1 MNNNDAISIIRDR
14 ESFQEN
20 AFSIL
25 QYIADLLNTGKDIAG
40 QDLLLRVLEH
50 KNIVPEY
57 KGIINSLLRRVGLFP
72 YIDSEGLSPS
82 DRIAFEYHRPINML
96 NDDVVFHRVQARVYR
111 LLLSG
116 FNVVLSA
123 PTSFGKSLLID
134 ALVSTGKYKNIILLV
149 PTIAL
154 IDETRRRLA
163 AFSDRFKIITHVTQK
178 IAKHNIFILTQE
190 RAIAHESIPDI
201 DLLIVDEFYKLQ
213 SGITQGTQ
221 RSTILNQAFYHLY
234 KKSKQF
240 YFLGPNIDGIPAG
253 FDEEYEC
260 IFIKTDYATVASD
273 THYINVS
280 KDQEISRLVS
290 LCSEIEDQTLIYCRS
305 PKRVRDVVSALLETS
320 ELINT
325 KKVLQL
331 SKWISDQ
338 YAKDWLFP
346 SALLR
351 GVGMHHGRLPRSLS
365 HMSVELFNEGILK
378 FLVCTSTLIE
388 GVNTKAKNVIVL
400 DNTVAMKKYD
410 YFTFNN
416 ICGRSG
422 RMFVHF
428 VGNVYLFNAPP
439 QEQLPFVD
447 IPLYTQDEQSSDE
460 LLIQLD
466 DEDLSDD
473 SRDRMRPYHEQ
484 DMLPFDIIKANSG
497 IDPNEQILL
506 AKYLHQNCHSI
517 YHSLAWNGMPT
528 QSQVYAICDLIWQFF
543 FDGKGF
549 VHSVGSGRQL
559 AFKLLQLYE
568 TDSLHQII
576 KEVYSGDRY
585 VQTWDDAV
593 ETVLDF
599 MRYWAEFAFPSYLM
613 CLHRIQEFVLIENN
627 QNPGDYAFYASLVQ
641 NGYLPPP
648 MLALEEYG
656 IPYPLIKKLTHKI
669 TFDYEGLDDILQFLS
684 QNNAEALSSNIA
696 EKYFISEAQSSL

>member
-1 MNNNDAISIIRDR
+1 MNKNDAISIIRDR
-14 ESFQEN
+14 KMFQEN
-20 AFSIL
+20 AFPIL
-25 QYIADLLNTGKDIAG
+25 QYIADLLNTGKDIDG

-50 KNIVPEY
+50 QKSVPEY
-57 KGIINSLLRRVGLFP
+57 KDIINSLLRRVGLFP
-72 YIDSEGLSPS
+72 YIDSADLSPS

-96 NDDVVFHRVQARVYR
+96 HDDVVFHRVQARVYR

-134 ALVSTGKYKNIILLV
+134 ALVSTGKYNNIILLV

-154 IDETRRRLA
+154 IDETRRRLS

-178 IAKHNIFILTQE
+178 ISDKNIFILTQE
-190 RAIAHESIPDI
+190 RAISHESIPDI

-213 SGITQGTQ
+213 SGITQGVQ

-234 KKSKQF
+234 KKSRQF

-260 IFIKTDYATVASD
+260 IFIKTDYTTVASD

-280 KDQEISRLVS
+280 KKQEVDRLVS

-305 PKRVRDVVSALLETS
+305 PKRVRDVVSALL
-320 ELINT
+320 
-325 KKVLQL
+325 KKPIQVNNDQVLPL
-331 SKWISDQ
+331 SRWIRDQ

-346 SALLR
+346 NALLH
-351 GVGMHHGRLPRSLS
+351 GIGMHHGRLPRSLS
-365 HMSVELFNEGILK
+365 HMSVKLFNERILN

-388 GVNTKAKNVIVL
+388 GVNTKAKNVVVL

-447 IPLYTQDEQSSDE
+447 IPVYTQNEESSDE
-460 LLIQLD
+460 LLVQLD
-466 DEDLSDD
+466 DDDLNDD

-484 DMLPFDIIKANSG
+484 DILPFDIIKANSG
-497 IDPNEQILL
+497 IDPKEQINL
-506 AKYLHQNCHSI
+506 AEYLHKICNDI

-528 QSQVYAICDLIWQFF
+528 QSQVYDVCELIWDFF
-543 FDGKGF
+543 FDGKGL

-559 AFKLLQLYE
+559 AFKLIQLYE
-568 TDSLHQII
+568 ADSLHQII
-576 KEVYSGDRY
+576 EDVYSGDSY

-599 MRYWAEFAFPSYLM
+599 LRYWTEFAFPSYLM
-613 CLHRIQEFVLIENN
+613 CLHRIQDFILRANN
-627 QNPGDYAFYASLVQ
+627 KHPGDYAFYASLVQ

-656 IPYPLIKKLTHKI
+656 IPYPLIKKLANKFKI
-669 TFDYEGLDDILQFLS
+669 DFEGLDDILQFLKRYNS
-684 QNNAEALSSNIA
+684 EELSENIA
-696 EKYFISEAQSSL
+696 EQYFISEAKSSL